1 MAEHASARQPGSGD
15 APAGAPA
22 SSGRGLRA
30 NSLTLGTVVALGLA
44 YMSLAP
50 AVYFNMGFME
60 ADANGPVMPL
70 IFIFVT
76 IAILPTALSFAALN
90 RRRPSAGSAL
100 TWVSE
105 SMGRSAGLWSGF
117 LLATLYVCACTIYPA
132 YMAIFF
138 NPLLEYFHIDA
149 TFLTGLAG
157 GIAVCILVTWM
168 MARNIQ
174 LSARAIALFMA
185 FEAAFVLVF
194 ALYTIFFQAAHK
206 GIAHPAAP
214 LNPHAAGAGF
224 SGLSLAVVFGILSIA
239 GVDSVAPVAEEA
251 KAPSRMIPLATILV
265 TLGAGLFWTIS
276 SYGFATAVP
285 VSTVEKYVSQGLVTP
300 VYGIAAQYIGGWKIL
315 VPITGITAT
324 IASFGASVVCASRL
338 IYSISRTSGG
348 ESRRMG
354 RVHHKHDIPWNASM
368 VAIVFAFI
376 APVVVAIWQGHN
388 SSSAAGWLGGVFVF
402 FALVAYMMVNLA
414 NIVYHWRHVRAEF
427 NWIMNGLIPVLGI
440 AIDGY
445 ILYKAFFVAYM
456 AESFQL
462 GKSIV
467 ILSLAWTVIGAVWA
481 IARGTRQ
488 RAAAAPV
495 ATAAAT
501 AEGE

>member
-1 MAEHASARQPGSGD
+1 MSHKAPALQPGDTGGGPV
-15 APAGAPA
+15 AR
-22 SSGRGLRA
+22 RGLRS
-30 NSLTLGTVVALGLA
+30 NSLTLGPVVALGLA

-70 IFIFVT
+70 VFIVVT
-76 IAILPTALSFAALN
+76 VAILPTALSFAALN

-105 SMGRSAGLWSGF
+105 SLGLPAGLWSGF
-117 LLATLYVCACTIYPA
+117 LLATLYVCACAIYPA

-138 NPLLEYFHIDA
+138 NPLLEYFHADA
-149 TFLTGLAG
+149 TFVTGLAG
-157 GIAVCILVTWM
+157 GIGATILVAWM
-168 MARNIQ
+168 LARNIQ
-174 LSARAIALFMA
+174 LSARAIAVFMA

-194 ALYTIFFQAAHK
+194 SLYTVFFQVGHG
-206 GIAHPAAP
+206 GIAHPGAP
-214 LNPHAAGAGF
+214 LNPGAAKAGF

-251 KAPSRMIPLATILV
+251 RTPKRMIPLATILV

-285 VSTVEKYVSQGLVTP
+285 VATVEKYVSAGLVTP

-315 VPITGITAT
+315 VPITGMTAT

-338 IYSISRTSGG
+338 MYSVSRTSGDD
-348 ESRRMG
+348 SRRIG
-354 RVHHKHDIPWNASM
+354 QVHRKHDIPWNASL
-368 VAIVFAFI
+368 VAIVVAFI

-388 SSSAAGWLGGVFVF
+388 SSNAAGWLGGVFVF

-414 NIVYHWRHVRAEF
+414 NIVYHLRHARAEF
-427 NWIMNGLIPVLGI
+427 NWFMNGLVPVLGI
-440 AIDGY
+440 VIDGY
-445 ILYKAFFVAYM
+445 ILYRAFFVAYM
-456 AESFQL
+456 QESFQL

-467 ILSLAWTVIGAVWA
+467 FLSIAWTLIGAIWA
-481 IARGTRQ
+481 VLRGTRQ
-488 RAAAAPV
+488 QAGLAARARV
-495 ATAAAT
+495 HAT
-501 AEGE
+501 AEGD